1 MAKLK
6 FEHSLILP
14 VESIGSFLSLYLS
27 IETMPSESRRVTI
40 MIMAIVGKGDS

>member
-14 VESIGSFLSLYLS
+14 IESIGSFLSLYLS
-27 IETMPSESRRVTI
+27 IETVPSKLRRGNDCDYDHSR
-40 MIMAIVGKGDS
+40 KG